1 MKHNT
6 YYIRWGSSLTF
17 LLFLLLIASNSILAA
32 EGSRF
37 FPETKHT
44 VSGKFLDYWNSNGG
58 LPTYG
63 YPITDAQMETDPET
77 GKTFLTQWFERHRLE
92 LHPENA
98 GTKFEVLTGLLGKE
112 INRTKLTT
120 EPDFQKATQLYDP
133 TFSKDQQWYFTET
146 GHNLRFGFLK
156 YWQDNGG
163 LERFGYP
170 ISEERKELDPESGKT
185 FMMQWFERA
194 RFEYHPEN
202 QKPFDILL
210 GLLGKQIKG
219 SKSSSA
225 VETPIPPT
233 PTAIP
238 PSTVPRSWIDTTL
251 LPSQNPRTTRLE
263 VQTCIDKVDN
273 YINGTRK
280 GFLKGNTIPA
290 NVLVLTSFDGNGTT
304 GRHWNQYPV
313 KPVCYMQDWGVFES
327 LAEYQAPYEGSYR
340 GPIS

>member
-163 LERFGYP
+163 LERFG
-170 ISEERKELDPESGKT
+170 
-185 FMMQWFERA
+185 
-194 RFEYHPEN
+194 
-202 QKPFDILL
+202 
-210 GLLGKQIKG
+210 
-219 SKSSSA
+219 
-225 VETPIPPT
+225 
-233 PTAIP
+233 
-238 PSTVPRSWIDTTL
+238 
-251 LPSQNPRTTRLE
+251 
-263 VQTCIDKVDN
+263 
-273 YINGTRK
+273 
-280 GFLKGNTIPA
+280 
-290 NVLVLTSFDGNGTT
+290 
-304 GRHWNQYPV
+304 
-313 KPVCYMQDWGVFES
+313 
-327 LAEYQAPYEGSYR
+327 
-340 GPIS
+340 